1 MSDPAVQPTKLL
13 LVDDDVLV
21 RSGLRLIFDSE
32 PDLEVVGEAGTG
44 TEALARAES
53 ARPDV
58 VVMDVR
64 MPDLD
69 GIAATAALTA
79 LGPTP
84 KVLVLTTFEDD
95 EYLFRALQAGATGFM
110 LKRARPAELLH
121 SVRVL
126 ASGTSLVMP
135 DITRRLIAERRPR
148 QGPRGAEALPTLTER
163 EADVLRLVAEGLT
176 NAEVGARLFLSAETV
191 KTHLSRILAK
201 LGARD
206 RTQAVIVA
214 YESGFMT
221 GRR

>member
-1 MSDPAVQPTKLL
+1 MSDAPGGPTRLL

-32 PDLEVVGEAGTG
+32 PDLSVVGEAGTG
-44 TEALARAES
+44 AEALARAE
-53 ARPDV
+53 ALRPDI

-69 GIAATAALTA
+69 GIEATAALTA
-79 LGPTP
+79 RGSTA

-95 EYLFRALQAGATGFM
+95 DYLFRALQAGATGFM

-121 SVRVL
+121 GVRVI
-126 ASGTSLVMP
+126 ATGTSLVMP
-135 DITRRLIAERRPR
+135 DITRRLIAEHQPRR
-148 QGPRGAEALPTLTER
+148 GPRGAAALPTLTER
-163 EADVLRLVAEGLT
+163 EVDVLRLVAEGLT
-176 NAEVGARLFLSAETV
+176 NAEVGERLFLSAETV
-191 KTHLSRILAK
+191 KTHLSRVLAK

-214 YESGFMT
+214 YESGFMA

>member
-1 MSDPAVQPTKLL
+1 MAEATAAPTRLL

-44 TEALARAES
+44 TEALARADS
-53 ARPDV
+53 VRPDV

-69 GIAATAALTA
+69 GIAATATLTA
-79 LGPTP
+79 RGPTP
-84 KVLVLTTFEDD
+84 RVLVLTTFEDRD
-95 EYLFRALQAGATGFM
+95 YLYRALLAGATGFM
-110 LKRARPAELLH
+110 LKRARPTELLH
-121 SVRVL
+121 SVRVV

-135 DITRRLIAERRPR
+135 DITRQLVAEHQLRR
-148 QGPRGAEALPTLTER
+148 GPSGVDALPCLTER
-163 EADVLRLVAEGLT
+163 EADVLRSVAEGLS
-176 NAEVGARLFLSAETV
+176 NAEIGSRLHLSPETV
-191 KTHLSRILAK
+191 KTHLSRVLAK

-214 YESGFMT
+214 YESGFMVP
-221 GRR
+221 RS